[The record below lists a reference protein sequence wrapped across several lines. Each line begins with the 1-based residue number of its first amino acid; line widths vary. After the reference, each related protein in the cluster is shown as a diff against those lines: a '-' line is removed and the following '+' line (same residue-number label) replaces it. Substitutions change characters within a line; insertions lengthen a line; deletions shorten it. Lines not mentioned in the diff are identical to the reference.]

1 MSKIFKLQGAL
12 RLQLNTG
19 VVLTTATDL
28 KIKYTKPSGTSSSW
42 TGTISGT
49 MSIYKD
55 MVGTEL
61 DESGEW
67 TFWAYVTFSDGRKA
81 AGEAVR
87 IMVYDEG
94 N

>member
-1 MSKIFKLQGAL
+1 MSKIYKNQGAL

-19 VVLTTATDL
+19 VTLTTATEL
-28 KIKYTKPSGTSSSW
+28 KIKYLKPDNTSSSW
-42 TGTISGT
+42 TATITGTTSL
-49 MSIYKD
+49 YKD
-55 MVGTEL
+55 MTGTEL
-61 DESGEW
+61 DQVGQW

-87 IMVYDEG
+87 IFVYDEG